1 MFQKILDSQS
11 KTAAPLCICAVVAD
25 SKWFLDFAGEA
36 NESPGDG
43 QGKTKVFII
52 VCVGLGVSLLMLL
65 VSILYDLGACRGPQ
79 SMYAS
84 WQGRGGRPVANSWIA
99 DGSLIDHDA
108 NQDRELTD
116 SGQWG
121 LQVDMDGMQGE
132 REQGDSVPVA
142 SIVASSEEKVGTG
155 DSARSIDSNGSAGSG
170 GGTVSADGNLYT
182 TAEKAQLPLAQP
194 LE

>member
-1 MFQKILDSQS
+1 
-11 KTAAPLCICAVVAD
+11 
-25 SKWFLDFAGEA
+25 
-36 NESPGDG
+36 
-43 QGKTKVFII
+43 
-52 VCVGLGVSLLMLL
+52 
-65 VSILYDLGACRGPQ
+65 
-79 SMYAS
+79 MYAS
-84 WQGRGGRPVANSWIA
+84 WQGRGARSVANSWIA
-99 DGSLIDHDA
+99 GGSLIDHDA

-142 SIVASSEEKVGTG
+142 SIVASSEEKVGTS